1 MIRAAIFDL
10 DGTLLDTLGD
20 LHAAVNV
27 ALAAFGLPPRT
38 LDEVCAFVGHG
49 VRDLMKRAI
58 PEGEAYPRFEE
69 CLAAFRAHYSAHSTD
84 LTCPYAGIPAL
95 LADLRRRG
103 IATAIVSNKFDGAV
117 KALAQHYFPDL
128 IDEAV
133 GESPDRKKKPA
144 PDTVL
149 AVMDALAVRPEEAVL
164 IGDSD
169 VDILT
174 AKNAEV
180 ASVGVL
186 WGFGSREELLE
197 SGALAVFER
206 AKELEDALLS
216 PTSPLFS

>member
-38 LDEVCAFVGHG
+38 LDEVRAFVGNG

-133 GESPDRKKKPA
+133 GESPDRQKKPA

-186 WGFGSREELLE
+186 WGFRDKECLKAAGATRFATTVEELQSILL
-197 SGALAVFER
+197 AL
-206 AKELEDALLS
+206 
-216 PTSPLFS
+216 

>member
-27 ALAAFGLPPRT
+27 ALAAFHLPPRT
-38 LDEVCAFVGHG
+38 LDEVRRFVGNG

-58 PEGEAYPRFEE
+58 PEGEAYPEFEE

-84 LTCPYAGIPAL
+84 LTRPYEGILPLLSAL
-95 LADLRRRG
+95 RQRG

-117 KALAQHYFPDL
+117 KALAAHYFPSL
-128 IDEAV
+128 IDVAM

-174 AKNAEV
+174 AKNANV
-180 ASVGVL
+180 AGIGVL
-186 WGFGSREELLE
+186 WGFRDKECLKAAGATRLATTVEELQSILL
-197 SGALAVFER
+197 AL
-206 AKELEDALLS
+206 
-216 PTSPLFS
+216 

>member
-38 LDEVCAFVGHG
+38 LDEVRAFVGNG

-58 PEGEAYPRFEE
+58 PEEEAYPRFEE

-103 IATAIVSNKFDGAV
+103 MRFTGSVTMYSW
-117 KALAQHYFPDL
+117 LQ
-128 IDEAV
+128 AV
-133 GESPDRKKKPA
+133 GIICGHG
-144 PDTVL
+144 
-149 AVMDALAVRPEEAVL
+149 EECFLCQEHAHGL
-164 IGDSD
+164 
-169 VDILT
+169 
-174 AKNAEV
+174 
-180 ASVGVL
+180 
-186 WGFGSREELLE
+186 
-197 SGALAVFER
+197 
-206 AKELEDALLS
+206 
-216 PTSPLFS
+216 

>member
-27 ALAAFGLPPRT
+27 ALAAFHLPPRT
-38 LDEVCAFVGHG
+38 LDEVRAFVGNG

-133 GESPDRKKKPA
+133 GESPDRQKKPA

-186 WGFGSREELLE
+186 WGFRDKECLKAAGATRLATTVEELQSILL
-197 SGALAVFER
+197 AL
-206 AKELEDALLS
+206 
-216 PTSPLFS
+216 